1 MTLQHGADHCT
12 ESAFTGSWDHHHPY
26 MVGMRGAVKVRGNIR
41 RSWLLA
47 FQDYYA
53 AGASPLLQRW
63 DPDISTAV
71 LKLDIINNQTFAL
84 NTVVV
89 PGSVLGFDYSC
100 FKSQVEP
107 FQELGL

>member
-53 AGASPLLQRW
+53 ASPLLQRW
-63 DPDISTAV
+63 DPDISAAVQKLEIRDNKDFPGVKETVGRSAV
-71 LKLDIINNQTFAL
+71 LARHKRHPSF
-84 NTVVV
+84 
-89 PGSVLGFDYSC
+89 F
-100 FKSQVEP
+100 F
-107 FQELGL
+107 FQE